1 MGSTYTNVLLQEP
14 NIDAVAAVFDSLKRR
29 GYVAGD
35 GAITVVYDE
44 RTEHGPLKELEIL
57 STALSSK
64 LHRPALAVANNHEEV
79 FEFALADGTRIVDRY
94 NSYPGYLKKGGLTP
108 TGGDARQLCAA
119 FGATGQEAAVATLLR
134 RTCLEIRP
142 EGERHGQLL
151 QLLGIHGNLPF
162 LGYDY
167 VSNGE
172 LFDIV
177 SHAEY
182 RIVGGAPPF

>member
-1 MGSTYTNVLLQEP
+1 MGSTYTNVLLPEP
-14 NIDAVAAVFDSLKRR
+14 NIDAVAAVLAPLKRR

-44 RTEHGPLKELEIL
+44 RAEHGSLKELEIL
-57 STALSSK
+57 STLLSSK

-79 FEFALADGTRIVDRY
+79 FEYLLADGTRIIDRY
-94 NSYPGYLKKGGLTP
+94 NSYPGYLKKGGETP

-119 FGATGQEAAVATLLR
+119 FGAAAQEAAVATLLR
-134 RTCLEIRP
+134 RTCFDIGPEIV
-142 EGERHGQLL
+142 RHEQLL
-151 QLLGIHGNLPF
+151 QLLGIHGNLPY
-162 LGYDY
+162 LGYEY

-172 LFDIV
+172 LFQIV

-182 RIVGGAPPF
+182 RIVGGAPAF